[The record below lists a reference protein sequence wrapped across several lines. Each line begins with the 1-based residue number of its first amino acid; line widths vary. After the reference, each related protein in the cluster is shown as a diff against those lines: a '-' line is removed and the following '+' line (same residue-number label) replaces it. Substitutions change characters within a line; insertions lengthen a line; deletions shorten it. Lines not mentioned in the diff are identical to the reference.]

1 MTVPDGTA
9 LAAIAALAGYFAWQ
23 NRQIVKSYFEQ
34 VPKQTEALQTL
45 ISKFDEHDR
54 LSAQAHQ
61 DSCRAMRE
69 ITSVLKDMYVSN
81 NGKNRPQPQEERK
94 Q

>member
-23 NRQIVKSYFEQ
+23 NRAIVKSYFEQ

-45 ISKFDEHDR
+45 ISKFDEHDK
-54 LSAQAHQ
+54 LSAQAHK
-61 DSCRAMRE
+61 DSCKAMRG
-69 ITSVLKDMYVSN
+69 ITSVLKAMYASN
-81 NGKNRPQPQEERK
+81 NGASKPQGRK
-94 Q
+94 TE

>member
-1 MTVPDGTA
+1 MTVPDGAA

-45 ISKFDEHDR
+45 ISKFDEHDK
-54 LSAQAHQ
+54 LSAQAHK
-61 DSCRAMRE
+61 DSCKAMRE
-69 ITSVLKDMYVSN
+69 ITSVLKTMYASN
-81 NGKNRPQPQEERK
+81 NGASKPQGRK
-94 Q
+94 SE

>member
-34 VPKQTEALQTL
+34 IPKQTEALQGL
-45 ISKFDEHDR
+45 MQKFDEHDK
-54 LSAQAHQ
+54 LSAEAHK
-61 DSCRAMRE
+61 DSCAAMRE
-69 ITSVLKDMYVSN
+69 ITGVLKKMYASN
-81 NGKNRPQPQEERK
+81 NGAKKPQGRK
-94 Q
+94 AE